1 MLADR
6 FVCFLSIAVEVP
18 LCLAY
23 LERREYDK
31 FSPKVTLGSLLPL
44 PVGQGKVFGVI
55 EREE

>member
-18 LCLAY
+18 LCLAD

-31 FSPKVTLGSLLPL
+31 LSPKVTLGSLLPL
-44 PVGQGKVFGVI
+44 PVGQSKVLGVI
-55 EREE
+55 